1 MIRTQAENLKSE
13 TFWEITSDSVD
24 FRGNMTRGNDGHVE
38 ESAVLRKMSEK
49 KNKKWNRNQN
59 TSWNTWRMA
68 CRGGFVVFVAGCLW
82 VMSGFT
88 PSNSVWAQIPT
99 PGVYVPENPGNILPG
114 TFNPEGNFA
123 NATVSGENT
132 SKNTENTGN
141 VTETPQSPSAFLR
154 EQNGNSLGSE
164 ELISGGN
171 RAETA
176 LPESHAMEI
185 APVNQSVGGSTE
197 ALLTSGGQGTDELPA
212 SADVNEMVTPA
223 ETEEAPTSLLGGVE
237 SHLTRGN
244 EHEGKEVIDVQ
255 ILGNERY
262 TTEKIMQQILLR
274 PGHKFRATGLD
285 DDILRLNQS
294 RLFTLVE
301 PYIRSVPG
309 GVTVIFK
316 VQERPVMRY
325 LRFQGNGSIMIGTL
339 EKECGLIPGKPFS
352 PYDVEEGRKK
362 IETFYNSKGYTR
374 ASVKTIQGDQK
385 GDPGVIFLINPGPK
399 LRIKK
404 TDFIGN
410 TIASDARL
418 KTVIQSKPGFMRIF
432 RGELQEE
439 ALQNDIRTLEDY
451 YRRLGFFYAR
461 IGRRVIRT
469 SEDGWNEVT
478 FVIHEGPQANIR
490 EIRFVG
496 NSQFDASMLL
506 EDMKVFEGKPYN
518 KDRLDMSIIKVRR
531 RYGRE
536 GYVFADINAETKIL
550 DDPGQCDVVF
560 SIKEGKTY
568 RVGRVNVLIE
578 GEFPHTQISTV
589 LNRLSVKPGDLVNV
603 YELQQSERR
612 LKSSQL
618 FAVDAA
624 QGKMPKI
631 VYAPPELQE
640 SEEIAAQIGT
650 NADAVAGS
658 GTTEHR
664 NAVGNGGGSAS
675 TSAGNASIGGGAGR
689 SALSGGTTR
698 KTYKMTAADVAEDF
712 QLAENEAFLD
722 VNIYTTLRPVEN
734 QNETVENAENSV
746 TEYQSETLKQ
756 AEPIE
761 GQEVETLEMEK
772 FWCMEIVDRD
782 TGKCYRSYE
791 FPETEADL
799 YLDGRAC
806 VSNDDPKY
814 EKEPVAVCDTSL
826 PRSHVVRYSPEENVQ
841 GYANYTEN
849 TQNYTENTQSNVP
862 LQRIPVYEETD
873 ETESMIVRGNNTE
886 STPSWASP
894 ELAEAE
900 PAAQIAEINPRTGQ
914 AMSPPPQPG
923 ISNPD
928 LTPYSQHIGDP
939 PTDGYSLGDWQRY
952 SLPITAQ
959 MEETTTGRV
968 MFSLGVSSD
977 SGLVGSVV
985 VDEQN
990 FDIRRWPTSWSEI
1003 KNGTSWRGRGQHF
1016 RMELTPG
1023 TEVSRYVVS
1032 FDEPY
1037 LFNSQIGL
1045 GTSAMYYE
1053 RQYRYWDER
1062 RVGGQFNFSRALT
1075 HDMRAYIGFRGYDV
1089 YLDDPVSPTPPRL
1102 ANALGH
1108 SSLFGFS
1115 FRLVHDRRD
1124 SSFLA
1129 TEGYYASIE
1138 LEQVVGTW
1146 SYPRFNAQFK
1156 KYWLL
1161 YERADMSGRHVLSFT
1176 SSFSWTGDD
1185 TPIYE
1190 SYFAGGSSTIRG
1202 FEYRG
1207 VSPLEYDYAVGGN
1220 MMILASLE
1228 YLFPITADDNIRGVI
1243 FCDTGTVQPSID
1255 QWEDAYRVS
1264 IGAGFR
1270 ISMPMLGPAPMALDF
1285 AVPLVKEDGD
1295 RKELFSFTMGLQR

>member
-13 TFWEITSDSVD
+13 TFWERTSGSSD
-24 FRGNMTRGNDGHVE
+24 FRGNMTCGNSGNMREYVI
-38 ESAVLRKMSEK
+38 LREIK
-49 KNKKWNRNQN
+49 KEWMRNQY

-68 CRGGFVVFVAGCLW
+68 CRVGFIVFVAGCLW
-82 VMSGFT
+82 VMSGIAVQ
-88 PSNSVWAQIPT
+88 NSVWAQAPT
-99 PGVYVPENPGNILPG
+99 PGVYIPENAANIQPG

-123 NATVSGENT
+123 NASVPN
-132 SKNTENTGN
+132 ENTGN
-141 VTETPQSPSAFLR
+141 PQSASAFLR
-154 EQNGNSLGSE
+154 ARNENSLGSE
-164 ELISGGN
+164 ELVSGGN

-185 APVNQSVGGSTE
+185 APTNQCVGGSTE
-197 ALLTSGGQGTDELPA
+197 ALLTSGGQGADALPA
-212 SADVNEMVTPA
+212 SADINEMAPPMDD
-223 ETEEAPTSLLGGVE
+223 APTSLLEGVE
-237 SHLTRGN
+237 SRLTRGN
-244 EHEGKEVIDVQ
+244 EHEGKEVVDVL

-274 PGHKFRATGLD
+274 PGHKFRAAGLD

-301 PYIRSVPG
+301 PYIRSAPG

-325 LRFQGNGSIMIGTL
+325 LRFQGNGPIMIGTL

-362 IETFYNSKGYTR
+362 VETFYNSKGYAR
-374 ASVKTIQGDQK
+374 ASVKTIQGAQK

-404 TDFIGN
+404 TEFIGN

-439 ALQNDIRTLEDY
+439 TLQNDIRMLEDY

-518 KDRLDMSIIKVRR
+518 KDRLDMSIVKVRR

-603 YELQQSERR
+603 HELQQSERR

-618 FAVDAA
+618 FAMDPA

-640 SEEIAAQIGT
+640 SEEIATQIGS
-650 NADAVAGS
+650 NANTVAGS

-664 NAVGNGGGSAS
+664 NAGGNGGGSAS
-675 TSAGNASIGGGAGR
+675 TSAGNASVGGAGR
-689 SALSGGTTR
+689 AALSGGTTR
-698 KTYKMTAADVAEDF
+698 KAYKMTAADVADDF

-722 VNIYTTLRPVEN
+722 VNIYTTLQPIEN
-734 QNETVENAENSV
+734 QNPAKGAEPECQRNP
-746 TEYQSETLKQ
+746 LKQ
-756 AEPIE
+756 AETVKTPEI
-761 GQEVETLEMEK
+761 ETLETEK
-772 FWCMEIVDRD
+772 FWCIEIVDRE
-782 TGKCYRSYE
+782 TGKCYRAYE

-814 EKEPVAVCDTSL
+814 EKESVAVYDTSA
-826 PRSHVVRYSPEENVQ
+826 PRFHIVRYSPQKNIQ
-841 GYANYTEN
+841 GYANHTEN
-849 TQNYTENTQSNVP
+849 TRNYAENVQSNVP
-862 LQRIPVYEETD
+862 LQRIPVYDETD

-886 STPSWASP
+886 TAPSWASS
-894 ELAEAE
+894 ELAGTK
-900 PAAQIAEINPRTGQ
+900 PTAQIAEINPRTGQ
-914 AMSPPPQPG
+914 AMAPPPQPG

-928 LTPYSQHIGDP
+928 LTPYTQHIGDP
-939 PTDGYSLGDWQRY
+939 PTDGYTLGDWQRY

-990 FDIRRWPTSWSEI
+990 FDIRRWPTSWSDI

-1053 RQYRYWDER
+1053 RQYRHWDER
-1062 RVGGQFNFSRALT
+1062 RVGGQINFSRALT

-1089 YLDDPVSPTPPRL
+1089 FLDDPVTPTPSRL
-1102 ANALGH
+1102 ENALGH

-1129 TEGYYASIE
+1129 TEGYYASMEI
-1138 LEQVVGTW
+1138 EQVVGTW

-1207 VSPLEYDYAVGGN
+1207 VSPLENGYAVGGN
-1220 MMILASLE
+1220 MMLLASLE

-1255 QWEDAYRVS
+1255 NWEDAYRVS